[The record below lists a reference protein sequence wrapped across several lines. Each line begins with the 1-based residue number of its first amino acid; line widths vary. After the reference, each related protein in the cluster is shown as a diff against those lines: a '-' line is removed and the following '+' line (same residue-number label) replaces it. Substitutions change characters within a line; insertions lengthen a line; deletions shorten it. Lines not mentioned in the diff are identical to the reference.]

1 MRSATLRLIAVAV
14 PLLFCAAAQAG
25 DPPKPLY
32 ERLGGLKGITV
43 VVDDFIDRLVTNKTL
58 NKNPAINAG
67 RKNSP
72 APYLKFQVAQ
82 LVCQATGGPCK
93 YTGLPMKDSHA
104 HMNITEKEWG
114 VMAGEFK
121 KSLDKYK
128 VPAAEQKELFDIVG
142 TTKADIVT
150 KPQSMS
156 MDDLNSEMES
166 TKTAFL

>member
-82 LVCQATGGPCK
+82 LVCQVTGGPCK

-104 HMNITEKEWG
+104 HLNITEKEGG

-121 KSLDKYK
+121 KTLDKDK
-128 VPAAEQKELFDIVG
+128 GAAGEQKELFDKG
-142 TTKADIVT
+142 GPTKGGIVT
-150 KPQSMS
+150 KPERLANEQ
-156 MDDLNSEMES
+156 LNSGIE
-166 TKTAFL
+166 